1 MVDFEKL
8 EKLCDEIR
16 KINTKYIEEFMDI
29 IRVDKEY
36 WVDCCSE
43 YNDGISEW

>member
-1 MVDFEKL
+1 MVDCEKV
-8 EKLCDEIR
+8 EKQCDEIR
-16 KINTKYIEEFMDI
+16 GINTKYIEEFMDI

-36 WVDCCSE
+36 WVDFCRE